1 MEYSDFDNYEYKLQK
16 LLNTIHKFY
25 LEDNIEKLISS
36 CAQILMTLFTTENVQ
51 IVYLIPENNQFNK
64 YFNKSFLNVDIYQ
77 GIIGFVFKSKSQF
90 FCISAYNNDYFNPR
104 LDINTSLPLITVPII
119 DKTND
124 MVLAILQIEYQIS
137 KHRLREM
144 VDPKIDSVDQDII
157 SLLSV
162 NIASSLSLLRLK
174 VKSQDV

>member
-1 MEYSDFDNYEYKLQK
+1 MICPQLKQSMEYSDFDNYEYKLQK

-90 FCISAYNNDYFNPR
+90 FCISAYNNDYFR
-104 LDINTSLPLITVPII
+104 S
-119 DKTND
+119 
-124 MVLAILQIEYQIS
+124 
-137 KHRLREM
+137 
-144 VDPKIDSVDQDII
+144 
-157 SLLSV
+157 
-162 NIASSLSLLRLK
+162 
-174 VKSQDV
+174 

>member
-1 MEYSDFDNYEYKLQK
+1 
-16 LLNTIHKFY
+16 
-25 LEDNIEKLISS
+25 
-36 CAQILMTLFTTENVQ
+36 
-51 IVYLIPENNQFNK
+51 
-64 YFNKSFLNVDIYQ
+64 
-77 GIIGFVFKSKSQF
+77 
-90 FCISAYNNDYFNPR
+90 
-104 LDINTSLPLITVPII
+104 
-119 DKTND
+119 